1 MEGRGDTT
9 DKAGAVRD
17 TDMYRYRKELLAR
30 LAERWAQLPSAPLD
44 IPLSS
49 YGKV

>member
-17 TDMYRYRKELLAR
+17 TDVYRYREELLAR
-30 LAERWAQLPSAPLD
+30 LAERWAQLPSVPLD
-44 IPLSS
+44 IPLYS
-49 YGKV
+49 YEQV